1 MSPGWVDSALAVI
14 SVIENL
20 RAGLSPANQRIA
32 EVVLARPQ
40 DAVRSSISALARA
53 SEVSEPTVL
62 RFCRLLGA
70 TSFPE
75 FKLALMRELANPG
88 AASRRRPRV
97 GVDDSIAVATDKVF
111 EATIE
116 TLRRVRGSLPVATLQ
131 HAATAIVKA
140 RWVHV
145 YGFGASATVAADA
158 QHKLFRLAA
167 MTVAHSDAHMQ
178 AMAASTLGP
187 EDVVLAI
194 SNTGRTRELLE
205 TVAVAARNGT
215 TIVAISRPGSPL
227 AAMASLLLPV
237 DVEEESAIYT
247 PMTARLAHLVVV
259 DALVVGVAL
268 LSPPSVIAERLSR
281 MNAAI
286 NRRRVTDPPV
296 TEETA

>member
-1 MSPGWVDSALAVI
+1 MI
-14 SVIENL
+14 SVIESL
-20 RAGLSPANQRIA
+20 RGGLSPANQRIA
-32 EVVLARPQ
+32 EVVVSRPQ
-40 DAVRSSISALARA
+40 EAVRASISALARA
-53 SEVSEPTVL
+53 AEVSEPTVL

-70 TSFPE
+70 SSFPE
-75 FKLALMRELANPG
+75 FKLALMRELASP
-88 AASRRRPRV
+88 ATRPHPRV
-97 GVDDSIAVATDKVF
+97 DVGDSIAEAADKVF
-111 EATIE
+111 GATVE
-116 TLRRVRGSLPVATLQ
+116 TLRRVRGTLPMSTLQ

-167 MTVAHSDAHMQ
+167 MTVAYRDAHMQ

-187 EDVVLAI
+187 EDVILAI

-205 TVAVAARNGT
+205 TVAVAARGGT
-215 TIVAISRPGSPL
+215 TIVAITRPGSPL

-237 DVEEESAIYT
+237 DVEEDSAIYT

-268 LSPPSVIAERLSR
+268 LSPPTVIAERLRR
-281 MNAAI
+281 MNVAI
-286 NRRRVTDPPV
+286 NRRRVADEPATV
-296 TEETA
+296 EETA

>member
-1 MSPGWVDSALAVI
+1 MI
-14 SVIENL
+14 SVIESL

-32 EVVLARPQ
+32 EVVLSRPQ
-40 DAVRSSISALARA
+40 DAVRASISALARA
-53 SEVSEPTVL
+53 AEVSEPTVL
-62 RFCRLLGA
+62 RFCRLLGVV
-70 TSFPE
+70 SFPE
-75 FKLALMRELANPG
+75 FKLALMRELASPAG
-88 AASRRRPRV
+88 PRRARPRV
-97 GVDDSIAVATDKVF
+97 DVGDSIAEAADKVF
-111 EATIE
+111 GATME
-116 TLRRVRGSLPVATLQ
+116 TLGRVRATLPMSTLQ

-167 MTVAHSDAHMQ
+167 MTVAYSDAHMQ

-205 TVAVAARNGT
+205 TVSVAARGGT
-215 TIVAISRPGSPL
+215 TIVAITRPGSPL

-237 DVEEESAIYT
+237 DVEEDSAIYT

-268 LSPPSVIAERLSR
+268 LSPPTVIAERLRR
-281 MNAAI
+281 MNVAI
-286 NRRRVTDPPV
+286 NRRRVADAPTAV
-296 TEETA
+296 EETA